1 MKKIVFATGNSSK
14 GKRFSKG
21 LSKYDIRVITLK
33 DLNLTLDVEENGKD
47 AISNALIKAREC
59 FKKTSMP
66 TIGMDDTL
74 YLEGVP
80 DELQPGLFV
89 RRVNGKTLNDEEM
102 IEYYTSLVKKYGVDN
117 KLNCKWVY
125 GLAVIDKSGCES
137 TYTWYKD
144 DFYMTDISSDI
155 INPGYPLNT
164 ISKYKKIDKYFTDKL
179 SEEEKEIIN
188 FNEDSTIEFIKDHI

>member
-1 MKKIVFATGNSSK
+1 MKKIVFATGNASK
-14 GKRFSKG
+14 GKRFKKG
-21 LSKYDIRVITLK
+21 LEKYNIEILTLK
-33 DLNLTLDVEENGKD
+33 DLNLNLDVEENGKD

-89 RRVNGKTLNDEEM
+89 RRVNGKVLSDDEM
-102 IEYYTSLVKKYGVDN
+102 IEYYSNLVKKYGKN
-117 KLNCKWVY
+117 GRLNCRWVY
-125 GLAVIDKSGCES
+125 GLAVINEDGCES

-144 DFYMTDISSDI
+144 DFYMTDILSDI

-179 SEEEKEIIN
+179 TEEEIELLD
-188 FNEDSTIEFIKDHI
+188 FNEDATIEFIKDHI